1 MNARFH
7 HKGTKNTKRVSFCV
21 LCAFVVLLHAER
33 PRIRDWGISVGVLKP
48 GRWNAITDVAGVKVG
63 HVTRIE
69 GESIRTGVTAV
80 LAHGANLFQEKVPAA
95 VYAANGFGK
104 LAGYTQVNELGNLES
119 PVVLTNTLSVARA
132 MEGILDYMLA
142 LAENEKV
149 QSLNAVV
156 GETNDGYL
164 NDIRSRVIRSSDVV
178 DAVRSA
184 KTGQPAEGNV
194 GAGTGTQCYGFKGGI
209 GTSSR
214 VLPSRLGGYTV
225 GVLVQTNFGGVLQ
238 VLGAP
243 VGIKLGE
250 YYLKG
255 STATGA
261 AAHRSP
267 KSSPPATA
275 DGSCMIVVATDA
287 PLMHRSLMRLARRA
301 VAGMARTGSSFG
313 NGSGDYVIAFSTAA
327 SVRVRHGTQALVSPM
342 EELTNDAISPLFE
355 AVIEATEEA
364 IYNSLWRA
372 ETMTGFQNHRLE
384 ALPLDRVRQI
394 LSEHGLVKSDKTG
407 LK

>member
-1 MNARFH
+1 M
-7 HKGTKNTKRVSFCV
+7 
-21 LCAFVVLLHAER
+21 
-33 PRIRDWGISVGVLKP
+33 KP